1 MKIAKLNRSKPHH
14 MFNRDRWTEIFETI
28 GKNKLRTFLS
38 GFTVSLGIFIFIIL
52 FGLGNGLKNTFQEFF
67 LDDASNAIFL
77 YPGKT
82 SKPYKG
88 FKANRRIEF
97 RNDDLRDI
105 KENFSFYLEHL
116 TPRIT
121 RNALTRHKNQSNNY
135 STRGVA
141 PGHQFVE
148 KTILMKGR
156 YINQSDISR
165 KTKVAVIGRMVA
177 KDLFKSEEAIGKYI
191 NLGSSAFKVVGI
203 FQDEGGDN
211 EERNIYIPFTTRQL
225 IEKSNDK
232 VDQIILTYRKELGY
246 LGAMGLEN
254 GLKKYFKEKKSV
266 SPEDPNGFY
275 IRNIADDLRET
286 QQFAVVLQLI
296 VSFVGLGTLIAGII
310 GISNIMVFVVKERTK
325 ELGIRKALGAT
336 PNSVIKMVLQES
348 VFITIISG
356 YLGLIF
362 GVLVLENIGVK
373 LDKYF
378 IKNPFIEI
386 STALMA
392 TVVLIIFGAI
402 AGYIPAKRASSIKPI
417 IALRDE

>member
-1 MKIAKLNRSKPHH
+1 

-121 RNALTRHKNQSNNY
+121 RNALTRYKNQSNNY
-135 STRGVA
+135 STRAVA

-165 KTKVAVIGRMVA
+165 KSKVAVIGRMVA

-392 TVVLIIFGAI
+392 TVVLIIFGATQT
-402 AGYIPAKRASSIKPI
+402 
-417 IALRDE
+417 